1 MSSHERPIQA
11 GMSGAIYLPIP
22 MTSVLDVVDRLGGTE
37 KDADKILYIDSLML
51 PWIREQ
57 NKSQSGNQS

>member
-1 MSSHERPIQA
+1 
-11 GMSGAIYLPIP
+11 MSGAIYLPIP

-57 NKSQSGNQS
+57 NKPQGKG

>member
-1 MSSHERPIQA
+1 
-11 GMSGAIYLPIP
+11 MSGAIYLSIP

-37 KDADKILYIDSLML
+37 KDADKILYIDLHML

-57 NKSQSGNQS
+57 SKPRGQG

>member
-1 MSSHERPIQA
+1 
-11 GMSGAIYLPIP
+11 MSGAIFLPIP

-37 KDADKILYIDSLML
+37 NDADKILYIDSRML

-57 NKSQSGNQS
+57 NKPRDKG

>member
-1 MSSHERPIQA
+1 M
-11 GMSGAIYLPIP
+11 PIP

-37 KDADKILYIDSLML
+37 KVADKILYIDLHVL

-57 NKSQSGNQS
+57 NKGNSGQG